1 MQQQDSEI
9 LLGHQLRPRRLGLGR
24 GFRKVAP
31 ANQRSRTRRLWRTFG
46 WSKRSALIGA
56 DVLVRQL
63 RFRNLELGG
72 KHMRRLVMLGLCVGL
87 AASAQAQTGEA
98 DDPPVR
104 VLLVTA
110 HPDDDAA
117 FVGAVYQITHQVGGA
132 VDLALVTDGS
142 GGFRYATLSEPIYG
156 LDLTKEEVAR
166 QYLPAIRKRE
176 LMAGGA
182 IMGIRN
188 YFFLDQYDHEFTLNA
203 DTVLAAVWDST
214 YVRRRLAEL
223 MVRGQYDV
231 VIGLL
236 PFPQMHGH
244 HKAATISA
252 LRAAQSLPPEDRPAV
267 LGGFPCSWD
276 GQPITFEGLP
286 AYPLTQVSS
295 GEPLV
300 QFDRTQGLG
309 EGGRLNFQII
319 ANWVIAEHKSQ
330 GTMQLLMNRGDHEC
344 YWYFDANDPD
354 RKEQVKRL
362 FDDLRV
368 TP

>member
-1 MQQQDSEI
+1 M
-9 LLGHQLRPRRLGLGR
+9 
-24 GFRKVAP
+24 
-31 ANQRSRTRRLWRTFG
+31 
-46 WSKRSALIGA
+46 
-56 DVLVRQL
+56 RQL
-63 RFRNLELGG
+63 L
-72 KHMRRLVMLGLCVGL
+72 MLGLWTCLTAPALGQGRAV
-87 AASAQAQTGEA
+87 A
-98 DDPPVR
+98 DPPVR

-117 FVGAVYQITHQVGGA
+117 FAGAVYQITHQVGGV

-156 LDLTKEEVAR
+156 IDLTDEKVAR

-182 IMGIRN
+182 IVGIRN

-203 DTVLAAVWDST
+203 DTVLTAVWDST

-223 MVRGQYDV
+223 MVRGEYDMV
-231 VIGLL
+231 FGLL

-252 LRAAQSLPPEDRPAV
+252 LRAAQSLPADRRPVV

-276 GQPITFEGLP
+276 GEPIVFEGLP
-286 AYPLTQVSS
+286 EFPLTRVSS

-309 EGGRLNFQII
+309 EDGRLNFQII

-330 GTMQLLMNRGDHEC
+330 GTMQLLMNRGDQEC

-354 RKEQVKRL
+354 GKESTKKL
-362 FDDLRV
+362 FKDLEV